1 MILREERSE
10 DRVLELTLNRPE
22 KLNALNVPILEALR
36 AAQAKALED
45 PEVRAIVL
53 RGAGP
58 TFCAGAD
65 LEHIEAMHADRAT
78 SRTYLNLLREV
89 IVGFERMPQPVI
101 GALHGHVLAGGLELA
116 LGCDIL
122 IAARSC
128 RIGDQHMR
136 RGFIPG
142 GGNTQRIPRLV
153 GPLRA
158 MDLLL
163 TGRWLD
169 ATEACQIGL
178 VSRVADDGEE
188 VTLAREIAVELA
200 AKSPQAVREVK
211 RLTRLATEAPL
222 ADGLQAEIE
231 SVMAYYPS
239 PDFTAAL
246 RTFFDRAR

>member
-1 MILREERSE
+1 
-10 DRVLELTLNRPE
+10 
-22 KLNALNVPILEALR
+22 
-36 AAQAKALED
+36 
-45 PEVRAIVL
+45 
-53 RGAGP
+53 
-58 TFCAGAD
+58 
-65 LEHIEAMHADRAT
+65 
-78 SRTYLNLLREV
+78 
-89 IVGFERMPQPVI
+89 
-101 GALHGHVLAGGLELA
+101 
-116 LGCDIL
+116 
-122 IAARSC
+122 
-128 RIGDQHMR
+128 MR

-188 VTLAREIAVELA
+188 VALAREIAAEVA

-222 ADGLQAEIE
+222 AEGLQAEIE